1 MKKLVVIDGNS
12 ILNRAFYG
20 IMGSKMLQTAD
31 GTYTNAVYGFLAIM
45 FKMLEDENPEYLAI
59 AFDVKAPTKRH
70 ELYSEY
76 KGTRHAMPE
85 ELKAQMPL
93 IKEVLKAMNIKLYE
107 MPGYEADDI
116 LGTLAKF
123 GEENGLEV
131 KLLTGDRDSFQLA
144 TNKTTIMIPHTKQGR
159 TETDYYNRDK
169 VLEVYGV
176 EPKQMIEVKGLMGDS
191 SDNIPGVAGIG
202 EKTAL
207 ALIQK
212 YGSIDG
218 VYQAIDNGDP
228 EIKGKNLEKLVN
240 GKDSAYL
247 SRTLGTIETDSP
259 IEKVLSD
266 LEKKEWNK
274 AEVLKIF
281 KELRFNRYIQRFG
294 LDQENL
300 EASHEEK
307 TTKEL
312 KDLFEVVKLEDDA
325 IVENC
330 SRLCYYLEVADLDE
344 KTSASSARPIVLNKQ
359 IVNVKL
365 AIDDKIYSGDFKLH
379 QKMFQRVF
387 EDASVLKIGYDQ
399 KQDYIL
405 LKQAGIDPK
414 NMMYDVKIA
423 AYLINSNTN
432 QYQMNDLALQYLNLD
447 IDSFQKND
455 EKEEQTSLFDEPK
468 EEKQDLKNE
477 FYCYCISK
485 LPPILD
491 KRLEA
496 IGSTS
501 LFQDVEMPLVE
512 VLAEMQYVG
521 MYADRREI
529 FKFGE
534 NLKSKLEELR
544 IDIYKLAREEFN
556 INSTQQLGHVLF
568 ERLGLPVVKKTKT
581 GYSTDNDVL
590 EKLKD
595 KHPIVEKILEYRQ
608 IMKLNSTYVDGL
620 IPHINSETGRI
631 HTHFHQTVTATGRLS
646 SSDPNLQNIP
656 TRTDLGKNVRKVFK
670 PEEGKIFVDAD
681 YSQIELRILA
691 HISEDQ
697 TMVEAF
703 NKDMDIHTITAS
715 KIFGVE
721 VENVS
726 KQLRS
731 RAKAVNFGIVY
742 GISEFGLA
750 EQTGIN
756 RKEAKDFM
764 EQYLTHYAGIK
775 HYMEDIVEEA
785 KAKGYI
791 DTMFGRRRYIPE
803 LKSSNYMVRK
813 FGERVAMNTP
823 IQGTAADIMKIAMI
837 HVYQKLKEEGL
848 KSKLVLQI
856 HDELLVEAPIEEKE
870 KVKEILVQ
878 EMENVAKL
886 KVPLKVEA
894 EEGKNWLQAK

>member
-20 IMGSKMLQTAD
+20 IMGSKMLMTSD

-45 FKMLEDENPEYLAI
+45 FKMLEDENPDYLAI

-76 KGTRHAMPE
+76 KGTRHGMPD

-107 MPGYEADDI
+107 KEGYEADDI

-123 GEENGLEV
+123 GEENNLEV

-144 TNKTTIMIPHTKQGR
+144 SDKTTIMIPHTKQGK
-159 TETDYYNRDK
+159 TETDYYDRNK
-169 VLEVYGV
+169 VFEVYGV

-207 ALIQK
+207 SLIQK
-212 YGSIDG
+212 FGSIDG
-218 VYQAIDNGDP
+218 VYKAIDEKNP
-228 EIKGKNLEKLVN
+228 EIKGKTLEKLID
-240 GKDSAYL
+240 GKDKAYL
-247 SRTLGTIETDSP
+247 SKTLGTINLNSP
-259 IEKVLSD
+259 IEKVLED

-274 AEVLKIF
+274 PEVLRIF
-281 KELRFNRYIQRFG
+281 KELRFNRYIERFELG
-294 LDQENL
+294 KEDKNIDSLSQVKDIKDLFQVEVLEDGSILENL
-300 EASHEEK
+300 EKLYYYFEIKDSEE
-307 TTKEL
+307 EL
-312 KDLFEVVKLEDDA
+312 PISKKIVSVKVA
-325 IVENC
+325 IEN
-330 SRLCYYLEVADLDE
+330 R
-344 KTSASSARPIVLNKQ
+344 
-359 IVNVKL
+359 
-365 AIDDKIYSGDFKLH
+365 IYSCDFEKFKDNL
-379 QKMFQRVF
+379 KKIF
-387 EDASVLKIGYDQ
+387 ENENILKVGYEQ

-405 LKQAGIDPK
+405 LKQVGIEPK

-423 AYLINSNTN
+423 SYLLNSNSN
-432 QYQMNDLALQYLNLD
+432 QYKIKDLAFDYLNLD
-447 IDSFQKND
+447 LDGFETEKN
-455 EKEEQTSLFDEPK
+455 EEQTSFFDEPK
-468 EEKQDLKNE
+468 EEKQNLENE
-477 FYCYCISK
+477 VYCYCISK
-485 LPPILD
+485 LPEILD
-491 KRLEA
+491 KKLEE
-496 IGSTS
+496 IGSMK
-501 LFQDVEMPLVE
+501 LFKEIEMPLVE

-521 MYADRREI
+521 MYADKKEI
-529 FKFGE
+529 YKFGE
-534 NLKSKLEELR
+534 NLKTKLEELR
-544 IDIYKLAREEFN
+544 IDIYKLAGGEEFN
-556 INSTQQLGHVLF
+556 INSTQQLGKVLF
-568 ERLGLPVVKKTKT
+568 ENLGLPVIKKTKT

-590 EKLKD
+590 EKLREN
-595 KHPIVEKILEYRQ
+595 HPIIEKILDYRQ

-620 IPHINSETGRI
+620 IPHINSMTGRI
-631 HTHFHQTVTATGRLS
+631 HTNFHQTVTATGRLS

-656 TRTDLGKNVRKVFK
+656 TRTELGKKVRKVFK
-670 PEEGKIFVDAD
+670 PKEGNIFVDSD

-691 HISEDQ
+691 HISEDE
-697 TMVEAF
+697 TMCEAF
-703 NKDMDIHTITAS
+703 NEDMDIHTITAS
-715 KIFGVE
+715 KIFGVPIDL
-721 VENVS
+721 VS

-764 EQYLTHYAGIK
+764 EQYLEHYSGIK
-775 HYMEDIVEEA
+775 TYMNDIVNEA
-785 KAKGYI
+785 KSRGYI

-803 LKSSNYMVRK
+803 LKSNNYMVRK
-813 FGERVAMNTP
+813 FGERIAMNTP

-837 HVYQKLKEEGL
+837 NVYKKLKQENM
-848 KSKLVLQI
+848 KAKIVLQV
-856 HDELLVEAPIEEKE
+856 HDELLVETPIEEKE
-870 KVKEILVQ
+870 KVKQILKE

-894 EEGKNWLQAK
+894 EEGKNWLAAK

>member
-20 IMGSKMLQTAD
+20 IMGSKMLQTAN

-70 ELYSEY
+70 ELFSDY
-76 KGTRHAMPE
+76 KGTRHGMPD
-85 ELKAQMPL
+85 ELRAQMPI
-93 IKEVLKAMNIKLYE
+93 IKEVLNAMNIKIYE

-116 LGTLAKF
+116 LGTLSKF
-123 GEENGLEV
+123 GEENNLEV

-144 TNKTTIMIPHTKQGR
+144 SDKTTIMIPHTKQGK

-169 VLEVYGV
+169 VFEVYGV

-207 ALIQK
+207 SLIQR

-218 VYQAIDNGDP
+218 VYKAIDDKDP
-228 EIKGKNLEKLVN
+228 EIKGKTLEKLEN
-240 GKDSAYL
+240 GKESAYL
-247 SRTLGTIETDSP
+247 SKTLGTIDTNSP

-266 LEKKEWNK
+266 LERKEWNRT
-274 AEVLKIF
+274 EVLRIF
-281 KELRFNRYIQRFG
+281 KELRFNRYITRFE
-294 LDQENL
+294 LDK
-300 EASHEEK
+300 EK
-307 TTKEL
+307 DQDDSSSEK
-312 KDLFEVVKLEDDA
+312 KDINDLFKVIEVTDTSILKNVKEKFY
-325 IVENC
+325 
-330 SRLCYYLEVADLDE
+330 YYLEIKDSDGD
-344 KTSASSARPIVLNKQ
+344 
-359 IVNVKL
+359 L
-365 AIDDKIYSGDFKLH
+365 AIVINKKIISVKFYVENKIYSANFKEYFNEL
-379 QKMFQRVF
+379 KNIF
-387 EDASVLKIGYDQ
+387 EDESILKIGYEQ

-405 LKQAGIDPK
+405 LKQEGIEPR
-414 NMMYDVKIA
+414 NLMYDVKIA
-423 AYLINSNTN
+423 AYLLNSNLN
-432 QYQMNDLALQYLNLD
+432 QYKIKDLALQYLNLD
-447 IDSFQKND
+447 LDNFKQEEI
-455 EKEEQTSLFDEPK
+455 EEQASLFDESK
-468 EEKQDLKNE
+468 EEKPNLENE
-477 FYCYCISK
+477 IFCYCIYQLQEILNKK
-485 LPPILD
+485 LED
-491 KRLEA
+491 
-496 IGSTS
+496 IGSYK
-501 LFQDVEMPLVE
+501 LFKEIEMPLVE
-512 VLAEMQYVG
+512 VLSEMQYFG
-521 MYADRREI
+521 MYADRKEI
-529 FKFGE
+529 YKFGE
-534 NLKSKLEELR
+534 NLKSNLEELR
-544 IDIYKLAREEFN
+544 IDIYKLADEEFN
-556 INSTQQLGHVLF
+556 INSTQQLGKILF
-568 ERLGLPVVKKTKT
+568 EKLELPIVKKTKT

-595 KHPIVEKILEYRQ
+595 KHPIIEKILEYRQ

-620 IPHINSETGRI
+620 ITHINQKTGRI
-631 HTHFHQTVTATGRLS
+631 HTHFHQTVAATGRLS

-656 TRTDLGKNVRKVFK
+656 TRTDLGKKVRKVFK
-670 PEEGKIFVDAD
+670 PESGKIFVDAD

-691 HISEDQ
+691 HISEDK
-697 TMVEAF
+697 TMCDAF
-703 NKDMDIHTITAS
+703 NNNMDIHTITAS

-756 RKEAKDFM
+756 RKEAKSFM
-764 EQYLTHYAGIK
+764 DQYLEHYSGIK
-775 HYMEDIVEEA
+775 HYMDDIIDEA

-803 LKSSNYMVRK
+803 LKSNNYMVRK

-837 HVYQKLKEEGL
+837 NVYNKFKEKNL
-848 KSKLVLQI
+848 KSKIVLQV
-856 HDELLVEAPIEEKE
+856 HDELLIEAPIEEKE
-870 KVKEILVQ
+870 LVKEILIN

-886 KVPLKVEA
+886 NVPLKVEA
-894 EEGKNWLQAK
+894 EEGKNWLAAK